1 MDVVSQR
8 PDIGYA
14 PDISARNI
22 LDRLG
27 ISDYLNRPGVTD
39 VMINRPGEVFID
51 KPGGVI
57 REENPE
63 LDFKSLMELAN
74 VLAIFNQK
82 HISLAQPMHS
92 VTLPDGERCH
102 ILIPPACEEQTVVY
116 GFRKPSKD
124 RFSLDDYI
132 KTGRL
137 AGFRDMS
144 ETALEALNVLEGL
157 YSGRQYR
164 DVADQLR
171 IPHEVRLE
179 DFELDLLH
187 YKANRDIANFFK
199 LAVQHRLNICMVG
212 GTGSGKTTFSKA
224 IADLIPSDV
233 RIATLEDSHELDLP
247 NHPNHVHLFI
257 KEHVT
262 AQALIASC
270 MRIKPDRIFLTELRG
285 GEAWDYLTALNT
297 GHPGGLTSVHANDS
311 RSVFH
316 RIADLAKQSPVGAR
330 MDYRYLL
337 ANAKKTIDI
346 VCFFNDTYMTE
357 LYYDPVQKR
366 KTMRG

>member
-1 MDVVSQR
+1 MDVVSNR
-8 PDIGYA
+8 ADIGYA

-27 ISDYLNRPGVTD
+27 ISEYLNRPGVTD

-51 KPGGVI
+51 KPDGVSC
-57 REENPE
+57 EHNPH
-63 LDFKSLMELAN
+63 LDYKSLWELAN
-74 VLAIFNQK
+74 VLTIFNQK

-92 VTLPDGERCH
+92 VMLPDGERGH
-102 ILIPPACEEQTVVY
+102 ILIPPACEEHTVVY

-124 RFSLDDYI
+124 RFSLGDYI
-132 KTGRL
+132 DSGRL

-144 ETALEALNVLEGL
+144 ETALEALNVLEGI
-157 YSGRQYR
+157 YTGKQYR
-164 DVADQLR
+164 DVADELR
-171 IPHEVRLE
+171 LPYDVRLD
-179 DFELDLLH
+179 DFELDMMH
-187 YKANRDIANFFK
+187 YKANRDFANFFR
-199 LAVQHRLNICMVG
+199 LAVEHKLNICMVG

-224 IADLIPSDV
+224 IADLIPKET
-233 RIATLEDSHELDLP
+233 RIATLEDSHELELP

-257 KEHVT
+257 KEHVS
-262 AQALIASC
+262 AQSLIAAC

-297 GHPGGLTSVHANDS
+297 GHPGGLTSVHSNDS

-316 RIADLAKQSPVGAR
+316 RIADLAKQSPTGAG
-330 MDYRYLL
+330 MDYQYLL

-346 VCFFNDTYMTE
+346 VCFFKDTYMTE

-366 KTMRG
+366 TAMRS

>member
-1 MDVVSQR
+1 
-8 PDIGYA
+8 
-14 PDISARNI
+14 
-22 LDRLG
+22 
-27 ISDYLNRPGVTD
+27 
-39 VMINRPGEVFID
+39 
-51 KPGGVI
+51 
-57 REENPE
+57 
-63 LDFKSLMELAN
+63 
-74 VLAIFNQK
+74 
-82 HISLAQPMHS
+82 MHS
-92 VTLPDGERCH
+92 VMLPDGERGH
-102 ILIPPACEEQTVVY
+102 ILIPLACEEQTVVY
-116 GFRKPSKD
+116 GFRKPSQE
-124 RFSLDDYI
+124 RFCLADYI
-132 KTGRL
+132 HSGRL
-137 AGFRDMS
+137 DRVRDVS

-171 IPHEVRLE
+171 IPYDVRLE

-187 YKANRDIANFFK
+187 YKANRDFANFFQ
-199 LAVQHRLNICMVG
+199 LAVHKLNICMVG

-224 IADLIPSDV
+224 IADLIPGHV

-316 RIADLAKQSPVGAR
+316 RIADLAKQSTVGAG
-330 MDYRYLL
+330 MDYQYLL
-337 ANAKKTIDI
+337 GNAKKTIDI

-357 LYYDPVQKR
+357 LYYDPVQKSIALD
-366 KTMRG
+366 G

>member
-1 MDVVSQR
+1 MDVVSKM
-8 PDIGYA
+8 DLGYA

-27 ISDYLNRPGVTD
+27 ISEYLNRPGVTD

-51 KPGGVI
+51 KPGGGI
-57 REENPE
+57 REENPL

-74 VLAIFNQK
+74 VLAIYNKK

-92 VTLPDGERCH
+92 VTLPDGERGH
-102 ILIPPACEEQTVVY
+102 ILIPPACEDQTVVY
-116 GFRKPSKD
+116 GFRKPSID
-124 RFSLDDYI
+124 RFSLIDYI
-132 KTGRL
+132 NTGRL
-137 AGFRDMS
+137 TGFRDMS
-144 ETALEALNVLEGL
+144 ETALEALDVIDGL

-164 DVADQLR
+164 DVADELR
-171 IPHEVRLE
+171 LPYDVRL
-179 DFELDLLH
+179 DDYELDLLH
-187 YKANRDIANFFK
+187 YKANRDLAKFFQ
-199 LAVQHRLNICMVG
+199 LAVAHKLNICMVG

-224 IADLIPSDV
+224 IADLIPRDV
-233 RIATLEDSHELDLP
+233 RIATLEDTHELDLP
-247 NHPNHVHLFI
+247 NHPNHIHMFI
-257 KEHVT
+257 KDHVS
-262 AQALIASC
+262 AQALIETC

-316 RIADLAKQSPVGAR
+316 RIADLAKQSSVGSG
-330 MDYRYLL
+330 MDYQYLL

-346 VCFFNDTYMTE
+346 VCFFNGTYMTE

-366 KTMRG
+366 KAMHG

>member
-1 MDVVSQR
+1 MDVVSKM
-8 PDIGYA
+8 DLGYA

-27 ISDYLNRPGVTD
+27 ISEYLNRPGVTD

-57 REENPE
+57 REENPL

-74 VLAIFNQK
+74 VLAIYNQK
-82 HISLAQPMHS
+82 HISLAQPIHS
-92 VTLPDGERCH
+92 VTLPDGERGH

-116 GFRKPSKD
+116 GFRKPSID

-132 KTGRL
+132 NTGRL
-137 AGFRDMS
+137 AGYRDMS
-144 ETALEALNVLEGL
+144 EMALEALDVIDGL
-157 YSGRQYR
+157 YCGRKYR
-164 DVADQLR
+164 EVADELR
-171 IPHEVRLE
+171 LPHDIRLD
-179 DFELDLLH
+179 DFELDMLH
-187 YKANRDIANFFK
+187 YKANRNFANFFQ
-199 LAVQHRLNICMVG
+199 LAVAHKLNICMVG

-224 IADLIPSDV
+224 IADLIPSAV
-233 RIATLEDSHELDLP
+233 RIATLEDTHELDLP
-247 NHPNHVHLFI
+247 NHPNHIHLFI
-257 KEHVT
+257 KDHVS
-262 AQALIASC
+262 AQALIAAC

-316 RIADLAKQSPVGAR
+316 RIADLAKQSSVGAG
-330 MDYRYLL
+330 MDYQYLL
-337 ANAKKTIDI
+337 GNAKKTIDI
-346 VCFFNDTYMTE
+346 VCFFKDTYMTE

-366 KTMRG
+366 KAMHA